1 MSAKTIKQA
10 AMLPNLKRNGISVR
24 RPRLGLEFSWALGKP
39 SYRYI
44 SEKDFAI
51 TLLDE
56 VDGLQFVR
64 RRMTVAY

>member
-1 MSAKTIKQA
+1 M
-10 AMLPNLKRNGISVR
+10 
-24 RPRLGLEFSWALGKP
+24 EFSWALGKP